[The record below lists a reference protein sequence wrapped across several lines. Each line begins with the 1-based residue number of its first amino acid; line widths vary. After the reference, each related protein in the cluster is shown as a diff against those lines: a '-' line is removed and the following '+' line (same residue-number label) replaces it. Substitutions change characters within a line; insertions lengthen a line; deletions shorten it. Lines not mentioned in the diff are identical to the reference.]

1 MHFAPLRLLR
11 TCFGVRSGATQDTSA
26 PQPVRR
32 VSVADSTV
40 PRMPVTPPRA
50 ENRGIFSC
58 FKSWMARTF
67 RRVACCGFSRNP
79 QRDSSSGLASRDTD
93 RSGASGS
100 EGLSPKEA
108 QPDVAPNTSLP
119 KVGCDEGLIGIFGEH
134 LSALPDRPDGEWC
147 VAFQAF
153 VAAIDELT
161 VEKQKLPALL
171 QLIRWLPNVPSSDA
185 PYWFDRLFEMTLTLA
200 PESRADALCQ
210 IASEAQLGMMG
221 ATDQKDKLFE
231 KLLVA
236 SHEIPEQQRG
246 ALLEDLARLIGY
258 LSRNLRLQ
266 HSLTVLHDIACL
278 KPDDHLKA
286 LVELTFKLDYL
297 PANDR
302 PALHRQLTELSS
314 RLSASHKQRL
324 LVRLAATVPAERSII
339 NSFLNEITLL
349 DVQDRAEVLGNLIAR
364 IRRLPLEER
373 KPFFQRVLAEVEK
386 IPEQHREF
394 VEAVPDP
401 RPGAV
406 AYVEGTVHLQR
417 ILVRELRHL
426 ELDDEQEAE
435 LDQQVRTLGKRDS

>member
-1 MHFAPLRLLR
+1 
-11 TCFGVRSGATQDTSA
+11 
-26 PQPVRR
+26 
-32 VSVADSTV
+32 
-40 PRMPVTPPRA
+40 
-50 ENRGIFSC
+50 
-58 FKSWMARTF
+58 MARTF
-67 RRVACCGFSRNP
+67 RKVACCGFSRNP
-79 QRDSSSGLASRDTD
+79 QRDSSSGLASRHTD

-100 EGLSPKEA
+100 EGPSPAHSGNPVPPNEA
-108 QPDVAPNTSLP
+108 QPNVAPNTSLP
-119 KVGCDEGLIGIFGEH
+119 KVVCDEGLIGIFGAH

-153 VAAIDELT
+153 VAAIDDVT
-161 VEKQKLPALL
+161 VEKQKLPAIL

-200 PESRADALCQ
+200 PESRADALCE
-210 IASEAQLGMMG
+210 IASQAQLGMIG

-231 KLLVA
+231 KILAA
-236 SHEIPEQQRG
+236 SHEIPEQERG

-258 LSRNLRLQ
+258 LSRDVRLQ
-266 HSLTVLHDIACL
+266 HSLTVLHHIASL
-278 KPDDHLKA
+278 EPDDHLKA
-286 LVELTFKLDYL
+286 LVELTFKLDHL

-302 PALHRQLTELSS
+302 PVLHRQLTELSS
-314 RLSASHKQRL
+314 RLSASNKQRL
-324 LVRLAATVPAERSII
+324 LVRLAAIVPPESSIMD
-339 NSFLNEITLL
+339 SFLNEVTLL

-364 IRRLPLEER
+364 IRRLPLAER
-373 KPFFQRVLAEVEK
+373 KPFFQRALAEVEK

-394 VEAVPDP
+394 VEAVLDP